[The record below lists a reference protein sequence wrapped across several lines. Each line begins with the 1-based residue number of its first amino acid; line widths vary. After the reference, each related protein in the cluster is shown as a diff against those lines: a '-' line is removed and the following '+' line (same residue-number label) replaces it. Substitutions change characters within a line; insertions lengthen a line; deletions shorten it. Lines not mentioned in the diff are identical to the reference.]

1 MIDSEKMCDLQET
14 NSENNIDFFISS
26 SEVRNTGLLNLVKIK
41 KKNNDDSMNE
51 SDIKERKFRIN
62 KNKE

>member
-51 SDIKERKFRIN
+51 SDVIERKFRNN